1 MNWNNYNT
9 NNRFSARNGA
19 DELSVTL
26 IVTGILCLLAYPI
39 FTTPWI
45 QYAFIALG
53 VVLIGVAV
61 WRSLSTNV
69 GKRRAENSS
78 FITFWRGKTK
88 EEKEAEKAR
97 KIKRKEDEK
106 TYAYFFC
113 PKCRKELRVPRGKG
127 KIRIKC
133 PNCSEQFIRKT

>member
-1 MNWNNYNT
+1 MNWNNYNS

-26 IVTGILCLLAYPI
+26 IVTGVLCLLAYPL
-39 FTTPWI
+39 FTIAWLNYT
-45 QYAFIALG
+45 FIALG
-53 VVLIGVAV
+53 AALIGIAV

-69 GKRRAENSS
+69 GRRRAENSS
-78 FITFWRGKTK
+78 FLLFWRGKTK
-88 EEKEAEKAR
+88 EEKEAEKKR
-97 KIKRKEDEK
+97 KMKRKEDEK

-113 PKCRKELRVPRGKG
+113 PNCRKELRVPRGKG

>member
-1 MNWNNYNT
+1 MNWNNYN
-9 NNRFSARNGA
+9 NSRFSGRNGA

-26 IVTGILCLLAYPI
+26 IVTGILLLLAYPI
-39 FTTPWI
+39 FSSSWV
-45 QYAFIALG
+45 QYIFIALG
-53 VVLIGVAV
+53 CILVALAL

-69 GKRRAENSS
+69 AKRRAENSS
-78 FITFWRGKTK
+78 FLVFWREKTK
-88 EEKEAEKAR
+88 EEKEKEKER
-97 KIKRKEDEK
+97 KRKRKEDEK

-113 PKCRKELRVPRGKG
+113 PRCRKELRVPRGKG